1 MKDAS
6 TKPQVR
12 CGWQVQDADTRAAA
26 CGPWPAGGGSCWA
39 GFAYFSYLMLNTE
52 ELFLS
57 GEVVYPLERC
67 LLGAR

>member
-1 MKDAS
+1 
-6 TKPQVR
+6 
-12 CGWQVQDADTRAAA
+12 VQDADTRAAA